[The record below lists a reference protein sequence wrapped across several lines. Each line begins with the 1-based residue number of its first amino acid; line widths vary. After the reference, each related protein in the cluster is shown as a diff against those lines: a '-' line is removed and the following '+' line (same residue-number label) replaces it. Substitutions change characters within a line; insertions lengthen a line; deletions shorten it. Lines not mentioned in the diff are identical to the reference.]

1 MKKTLQRRKWIS
13 LCLAL
18 VVLLAAALCTFQT
31 RQMTRA
37 GDYDVKLAAAELMQ
51 QCMDRVKAYKEELG
65 LPIYSYDYHETGML
79 GDEFTGITTTL
90 GELEAKRTTANSD
103 MAALVVQLLTEAGVR
118 SGDTIGA
125 GFSGSF
131 PSLDLAVLCACR
143 AMGVRCVYIAS
154 VGASTYGAN
163 QPELTLPDMLYR
175 LVQDG
180 LVEEYPAA
188 VTAGG
193 GQDVGVGM
201 MEPDTLEVILDRV
214 RGYGLTVWSIP
225 DFGENIQA
233 RMDLYEQEGPISCFV
248 GVGGNITTSG
258 RGENDL
264 GQGLIQPDKIG
275 LITEGSGLLE
285 RYSAQGLPVIQLL
298 NVRRLVADYGLPF
311 DPEKLPEAGTSAIY
325 YETQYSRWPA
335 AAGLLAACAILAAG
349 FWRKKGSGRTGRGDV
364 EQHQSDPD

>member
-1 MKKTLQRRKWIS
+1 MRQLQQMQRRKWVS

-18 VVLLAAALCTFQT
+18 VVLLAAAAGTFQT
-31 RQMTRA
+31 RQSA
-37 GDYDVKLAAAELMQ
+37 PSGDYEVKLRAAELMQ
-51 QCMDRVKAYKEELG
+51 QCMDRIKSYKEELG

-103 MAALVVQLLTEAGVR
+103 MAALTVQLLTEAGVGA
-118 SGDTIGA
+118 GDTIGA

-143 AMGVRCVYIAS
+143 AMGVECVYIAS

-163 QPELTLPDMLYR
+163 QPELTLPDMLWR
-175 LVQDG
+175 LYQDG
-180 LVEEYPAA
+180 LLEALPAA

-201 MEPDTLEVILDRV
+201 MEPDTLEEILDRV
-214 RGYGLTVWSIP
+214 RGYGLPVWEIS
-225 DFGENIQA
+225 DFGENLRA
-233 RMDLYEQEGPISCFV
+233 RMDLYEERGPISCFV

-264 GQGLIQPDKIG
+264 GQGLIRPDKIG
-275 LITEGSGLLE
+275 LITQDSGLLE

-311 DPEKLPEAGTSAIY
+311 DPEQLPEPGSSAIY

-335 AAGLLAACAILAAG
+335 AAGIAAACAILAAG
-349 FWRKKGSGRTGRGDV
+349 FWRRRGETGGEAHGR
-364 EQHQSDPD
+364 HPADPD